1 MVIEGQIDRL
11 GAGSAG
17 GSRRW
22 LLWALAALALGAA
35 LVLAAFSAWRP
46 ESGATATMDTSRPVT
61 GTAGEVVIMSADVG
75 CGPREVRVA
84 APGLLPITFH
94 NHGTGERTLT
104 IDGVAGALTAEPSGG
119 ETTGTFTL
127 ERPGTYTFW
136 CATADQGRANL
147 QERWVKGTLIVGDGA
162 AGRP

>member
-1 MVIEGQIDRL
+1 
-11 GAGSAG
+11 
-17 GSRRW
+17 
-22 LLWALAALALGAA
+22 
-35 LVLAAFSAWRP
+35 
-46 ESGATATMDTSRPVT
+46 
-61 GTAGEVVIMSADVG
+61 
-75 CGPREVRVA
+75 VA

-104 IDGVAGALTAEPSGG
+104 IDGVAGALTAEPGGG